1 MLKVAMVDHHLNNWH
16 ADTFL
21 RLLRGPLAGE
31 EVEVVSAWESDRM
44 GEDWCA
50 KNGVRRADSIPD
62 AIGGVDAVM
71 LLAPD
76 NIDVH
81 LKLARE
87 VLPAGRPTLVDKF
100 LAPNVA
106 EAREIAALAEKHGVP
121 ILSASGL
128 RYAVEMDALMD
139 QYRAERPSAGL
150 FTGMGTW
157 KIYGIHTLTM
167 ALRVFGPDVKRVL
180 NSGTATASTVTLD
193 YGNDRRAVVDVREAA
208 NGYEALGWTFNAKVG
223 DNYVGGR
230 VTDFDG
236 FYLNLMRQCCAFF
249 KSGGKADM
257 DVAEALANVAVL
269 EAGERSLAAG
279 GVWVDL

>member
-16 ADTFL
+16 ADTFV

-31 EVEVVSAWESDRM
+31 EVEVVAAWESDPI

-50 KNGVRRADSIPD
+50 KTGVRRADSIQD

-76 NIDVH
+76 NIDAH

-87 VLPAGRPTLVDKF
+87 VLPAGMPTLIDKF
-100 LAPNVA
+100 LAPTVA
-106 EAREIAALAEKHGVP
+106 EAREIAALAEKHGAP
-121 ILSASGL
+121 LLSASGL
-128 RYAVEMDALMD
+128 RYAVELDAVME
-139 QYRAERPSAGL
+139 QYRAEPPAAGL

-167 ALRVFGPDVKRVL
+167 ALRVFGPDVKRVI
-180 NSGTATASTVTLD
+180 NTGTATASTVTLD
-193 YGNDRRAVVDVREAA
+193 YGDDRRAVVDVREAA

-230 VTDFDG
+230 VTDFEG
-236 FYLNLMRQCCAFF
+236 FYLNLMRQTCAFF
-249 KSGGKADM
+249 KSGGTSDM
-257 DVAEALANVAVL
+257 DAAEALANVAVL
-269 EAGERSLAAG
+269 EAGEQSLASG
-279 GVWVDL
+279 GVWVGL